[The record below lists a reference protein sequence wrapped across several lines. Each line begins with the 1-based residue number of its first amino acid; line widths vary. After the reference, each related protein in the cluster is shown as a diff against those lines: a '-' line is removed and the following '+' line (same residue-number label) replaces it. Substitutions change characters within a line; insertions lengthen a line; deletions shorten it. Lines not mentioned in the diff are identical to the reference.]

1 LNLLDSLPLLVE
13 GNKTEVDISSDSSFT
28 GEIRIERVSFRYP
41 GSQTYAIND
50 FSLSIYS
57 GQTIAIVGPSGAG
70 KTTLVDLLL
79 GMFDPTEGN
88 ISIFN
93 LKPRDCVMKYPG
105 SIGYVPQ
112 NIEII
117 DGTIRENVAMGFP
130 VELATDDFVEAAIKV
145 AHLED
150 LISSL
155 PLGIESNVG
164 PRGSKLSGGQRQRL
178 GIARAMF
185 TKPKLLILDES
196 TSALDAQTELQV
208 SKALNQIPYEV
219 TKVVIAHR
227 LSTVRDADLV
237 VYLDNGRA
245 ISIGT
250 FNQVRTEVPNFD
262 SQAKLMGL

>member
-1 LNLLDSLPLLVE
+1 
-13 GNKTEVDISSDSSFT
+13 
-28 GEIRIERVSFRYP
+28 
-41 GSQTYAIND
+41 
-50 FSLSIYS
+50 
-57 GQTIAIVGPSGAG
+57 
-70 KTTLVDLLL
+70 
-79 GMFDPTEGN
+79 
-88 ISIFN
+88 
-93 LKPRDCVMKYPG
+93 
-105 SIGYVPQ
+105 VPQ